1 MKTLIGYGTKTINEP
16 ENYEARANLCWAV
29 HKLTAFY
36 GLDHTRS
43 LAVVLGARYKYSIN
57 SKREKLEKLGK
68 ELFELSNLDGDLEQI
83 CVEKIVEF
91 FESLGVLT
99 HLKAYNIYA
108 KDAADKIL
116 AQCWGF

>member
-1 MKTLIGYGTKTINEP
+1 M
-16 ENYEARANLCWAV
+16 CWAV

-36 GLDHTRS
+36 GLDHARS

-68 ELFELSNLDGDLEQI
+68 ELFELSNLDGDFEQI

-99 HLKAYNIYA
+99 HLKAYNTTQKTLRIRFRRFLKSAALLLA
-108 KDAADKIL
+108 KMAK
-116 AQCWGF
+116 